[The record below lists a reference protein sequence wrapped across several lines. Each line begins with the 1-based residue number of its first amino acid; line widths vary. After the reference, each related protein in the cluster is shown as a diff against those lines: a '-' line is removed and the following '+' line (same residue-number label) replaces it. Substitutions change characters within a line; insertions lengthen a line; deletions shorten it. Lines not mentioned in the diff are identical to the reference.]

1 MSAVET
7 AATPR
12 VAIVTGA
19 ADGLGLA
26 IAARLLRDGY
36 RVVASDISPPSPVL
50 TADRHADRLHAAVV
64 DATDPLS
71 GTTLV
76 DLAMGVF
83 GRLDAVVNNAG
94 VGGPGALVED
104 LVIDDIRQVFEVN
117 VLGTV
122 RLSQAAIPYLKA
134 QGSGNIVNLGSV
146 FADEP
151 VPEGSAYCMSKA
163 AIKSFTQCLALE
175 LGQSGIRVNAVAPGY
190 MLTKMHLD
198 EISLQAE
205 RLGVTPD
212 HHRGILRESVPLRRH
227 GTGDDVANV
236 VSWLL
241 SADASYVTGQTIGV
255 NGGISFN

>member
-1 MSAVET
+1 MT
-7 AATPR
+7 APADMAQAP

-26 IAARLLRDGY
+26 IATRLLNDGY
-36 RVVASDISPPSPVL
+36 RVVASDINLASPAL
-50 TADRHADRLHAAVV
+50 TADWSADRLLTVVADAA
-64 DATDPLS
+64 DPRS
-71 GTTLV
+71 GATLV
-76 DLAMGVF
+76 DLAIAEF
-83 GRLDAVVNNAG
+83 GRLDGLVNNAG
-94 VGGPGALVED
+94 IGGPGALIENVD
-104 LVIDDIRQVFEVN
+104 LDDIREVFEVN

-122 RLSQAAIPYLKA
+122 RLCQAAIPHLKA
-134 QGSGNIVNLGSV
+134 QGFGSIVNLGSV

-175 LGQSGIRVNAVAPGY
+175 LGPAGIRVNAVAPGY

-198 EISLQAE
+198 EIALQAQ
-205 RLGVTPD
+205 RLGVTPEA
-212 HHRGILRESVPLRRH
+212 HRDSLRDSVPLRRH
-227 GTGDDVANV
+227 GTGGDVANV

-241 SADASYVTGQTIGV
+241 SADSSYLTGQTIGT